1 MPQNMETSVG
11 EGLSLSASSAH
22 HSGPNVYVC
31 GTETNY
37 CRASSIE
44 SGDGVFFFLRE
55 PQDRAAATAITPR
68 SLAAPP
74 VSAVVATSF
83 YNLLARIFREVGCS
97 RIASLWWDQG
107 TGVDPTQPITLTL
120 TLSLTLTRTRTKT
133 GQKRARNAGTPLSD

>member
-44 SGDGVFFFLRE
+44 SGDGVFFFLRA
-55 PQDRAAATAITPR
+55 PQAPAAATAITPR
-68 SLAAPP
+68 ALAAPP

-97 RIASLWWDQG
+97 RIASFRRDQG
-107 TGVDPTQPITLTL
+107 VDLTQPLTLTL
-120 TLSLTLTRTRTKT
+120 TL
-133 GQKRARNAGTPLSD
+133 TPNPDQNGPETS